1 MSKNTE
7 EDNLSKQVRETMLLK
22 ETDELLEIWWK
33 HDQEEWTETAL
44 EVVHKILLE
53 RLGKIPRKKT
63 EKVTQTS
70 QANVSLPKSKL
81 LIILSWTNSFSWV
94 VLGFYLLVFSGR
106 VGLEIIGS
114 QGMTVSLAQILNWF
128 TLLATPITGLVFFFI
143 LQAIS
148 EGGQVL
154 IELKNRKQ

>member
-70 QANVSLPKSKL
+70 QANISLPKSKF

-94 VLGFYLLVFSGR
+94 VLGFYLLLFLGR

-114 QGMTVSLAQILNWF
+114 QGITMSPALILNWF
-128 TLLATPITGLVFFFI
+128 AFLATPITGLVFFFI